1 MGAWTVRL
9 TRISSRASAEAEDDD
24 SEEQGSEGGGNG
36 GAPAALWRV
45 VSGRIAY
52 TLPMHGSYAVGSSTH
67 AQVESLK
74 QLKGET
80 WGLMMGA
87 FPQIVPV
94 GEPTG
99 GDGCVRVEILASSLR

>member
-1 MGAWTVRL
+1 
-9 TRISSRASAEAEDDD
+9 
-24 SEEQGSEGGGNG
+24 
-36 GAPAALWRV
+36 
-45 VSGRIAY
+45 
-52 TLPMHGSYAVGSSTH
+52 MHGSYAVGSSTH

-87 FPQIVPV
+87 FPQIIQV

-99 GDGCVRVEILASSLR
+99 GDGCVRVEILASSFK